1 MYFLLKAEKTTR
13 VASNILAKILDETI
27 YWDIRITDLDSDIEI
42 QNHILILYN
51 K

>member
-1 MYFLLKAEKTTR
+1 MYFLLKAEKTTK

-27 YWDIRITDLDSDIEI
+27 YWNIRISDIEI